1 MSETTQ
7 SKRPLLPSLKKGK
20 DGKSGH
26 NVQPPDVGQWDAR
39 KAEELDKIS
48 EGLDVNQAET
58 QVNSIPDVWAR
69 PLLFEM
75 ALFSSDKDDK
85 KHPLR
90 EQILGEWRG
99 LLAMLALK
107 EIKNLKILTAKKVEI
122 KLKDKK
128 SDSNPNNQNVE
139 DKSNDE
145 EKNPVFLEILHKLIP
160 KKTITEDTSWNH
172 LYLFLFQIGHHTRPI
187 GLASPTTL
195 IATPTHYFNHIDQNK
210 IPWFDG
216 KILQDP
222 INYLSK
228 IEKEALAGWL
238 NSINKSLTVHSGQK
252 DMTILNKIS
261 GLLQSFISDLNAAVN
276 FSEGTTSF
284 GIEKGSGIFYYLDKP
299 AGAPQNTGSDVSL
312 VTSENRKP
320 QMPMLLVDRQIAV
333 DWDKPL
339 KDITVS
345 GSVTLADLSANDVIT
360 RHQIGSHT
368 ISNAQMWQPKE
379 LFTEK
384 LYVVK
389 SDNAFSGARPESWV
403 KDEKAKLNN
412 QPVSVILPINEE
424 LLEYLDEDD
433 LLQRLKF
440 QQGTNGEITVQLR
453 LTLGMNTQRLFEVK
467 KTYSRNEIF
476 DYDQVPVIE
485 VFPNFKRDN
494 WKAYYVAYSADN
506 PKNTFQAKPRA
517 SNSEKVKIAGTD
529 KEEWNWRFDSAVEEA
544 KIPIASNADGE
555 RLIWRLESFP
565 NVLICSAKDADG
577 NNQKAGLLLL
587 EPSQKILPA
596 ANRIFTAGVDFG
608 ASGTSVYKSS
618 GSTKEPLKFENLK
631 LSVTSLTP
639 YQELSLYQFFFP
651 PRSYEIPLLSIF
663 QDFNSR
669 TAGNYLPV
677 TNGHIYYVEDK
688 QLPEKNIFTD
698 LKWSDEANHNLYAES
713 FLTQLCLQTVAEL
726 VQDGVTAID
735 WKFSYPTAF
744 SKNRLG
750 SFKPIWERIVKNTS
764 EMTGVKSNGLSNLT
778 ESVAAARFFRDD
790 TRVDAHKAQ
799 ISLGTVFVDIG
810 SSTSD
815 ISVWQGNELLWQVS
829 LLYAGRDILLDYFY
843 RNQNILD
850 DLGLSLTS
858 SEHFYAQIDAI
869 LRKDSEQIFSNL
881 LGKDLKELKKH
892 LALGLSGLFYY
903 IGLGISCLRQKNI
916 YEKAEMPHFYFG
928 GNGSQI
934 FRWLINGQH
943 WDNNSDLA
951 RLFAPLF
958 ETVFTKA
965 LGENLNG
972 FFKLVMSNL
981 PKREAAFGLVCNT
994 DLSEVG
1000 KCKDVFAGE
1009 KYIENKTE
1017 YDWSHVLD
1025 EEGLTDSLEPPE
1037 KLNKLAEFIEEFN
1050 DFAVKSEGL
1059 VQKFDCDARKLSDVR
1074 GQLGNSLNDLSK
1086 LRAKNEGV
1094 VVQPIFILA
1103 LKHLLKS

>member
-1 MSETTQ
+1 MS
-7 SKRPLLPSLKKGK
+7 KPLLPSLKT
-20 DGKSGH
+20 GH
-26 NVQPPDVGQWDAR
+26 GVQPPDVGQWDAR
-39 KAEELDKIS
+39 KADELDTIS

-107 EIKNLKILTAKKVEI
+107 EIKNLKVLTAKKVEI
-122 KLKDKK
+122 KLKDK
-128 SDSNPNNQNVE
+128 
-139 DKSNDE
+139 
-145 EKNPVFLEILHKLIP
+145 EKNPIFLEILHKLIP
-160 KKTITEDTSWNH
+160 KNTLVADTSWNH
-172 LYLFLFQIGHHTRPI
+172 LYLFLFQIGHQTRPI
-187 GLASPTTL
+187 GITSPTTL
-195 IATPTHYFNHIDQNK
+195 VATPTHYFNHIDQNK

-228 IEKEALAGWL
+228 LEKEALAGWL
-238 NSINKSLTVHSGQK
+238 ASINTNLSIHPGEKK
-252 DMTILNKIS
+252 EKILEKLS
-261 GLLQSFISDLNAAVN
+261 GLLQSFVTDLNADVN
-276 FSEGTTSF
+276 SSEGVTSF
-284 GIEKGSGIFYYLDKP
+284 GIERGSGVFYYLDKP
-299 AGAPQNTGSDVSL
+299 AGAIVGTGSDVSL
-312 VTSENRKP
+312 VASENRNP
-320 QMPMLLVDRQIAV
+320 PMPMLLVDRDVAT
-333 DWDKPL
+333 DWGKQL

-345 GSVTLADLSANDVIT
+345 GSATLADLPANDFVT
-360 RHQIGSHT
+360 RNQIGSHT
-368 ISNAQMWQPKE
+368 ISNAQIWQPKE

-384 LYVVK
+384 LFVVK
-389 SDNAFSGARPESWV
+389 GDNAFSGAKQESWV

-412 QPVSVILPINEE
+412 QPVSIILPINEK
-424 LLEYLDEDD
+424 LLEYLDEDE

-440 QQGTNGEITVQLR
+440 QQGPNNEITVRLR
-453 LTLGMNTQRLFEVK
+453 LTLGTGTPRSYEVK
-467 KTYSRNEIF
+467 KTYSRNEII
-476 DYDQVPVIE
+476 DYEQVPVIE
-485 VFPNFKRDN
+485 VFPNFKKAN

-506 PKNTFQAKPRA
+506 PKTTFQIKPY
-517 SNSEKVKIAGTD
+517 SPT
-529 KEEWNWRFDSAVEEA
+529 VEEA
-544 KIPIASNADGE
+544 KIPIADNPNGE
-555 RLIWRLESFP
+555 RLIWRLESYP
-565 NVLICSAKDADG
+565 NVMICSAKDADG

-587 EPSQKILPA
+587 EPSQSVLPP
-596 ANRIFTAGVDFG
+596 ANRTITVGVDFG

-618 GSTKEPLKFENLK
+618 DGNKEPLKFENRK
-631 LSVTSLTP
+631 LSVTFLRDL
-639 YQELSLYQFFFP
+639 QKFSLYGFFFP

-663 QDFNSR
+663 QDFNNQD
-669 TAGNYLPV
+669 GNYLPV
-677 TNGHIYYVEDK
+677 TNGHIYYIEDK

-698 LKWSDEANHNLYAES
+698 LKWSDEAHHNLYAES

-726 VQDGVTAID
+726 VQEGVSAID

-744 SKNRLG
+744 SKTRLG
-750 SFKPIWERIVKNTS
+750 IFKPIWERIVKNTS

-790 TRVDAHKAQ
+790 TRVDAHGAQ
-799 ISLGTVFVDIG
+799 IASGTVFVDIG

-815 ISVWQGNELLWQVS
+815 ISVWQGNKLLWQVS
-829 LLYAGRDILLDYFY
+829 LLYAGRDILLDYFK

-850 DLGLSLTS
+850 NLGLSLTS

-934 FRWLINGQH
+934 FRWLISGQH

-951 RLFAPLF
+951 KLFEPLF
-958 ETVFTKA
+958 ESVFTKA

-972 FFKLVMSNL
+972 FFKLEMSNL

-994 DLSEVG
+994 DLSEEG

-1017 YDWSHVLD
+1017 HQWSEVLD
-1025 EEGLTDSLEPPE
+1025 EERLTDSLEPPE
-1037 KLNKLAEFIEEFN
+1037 KLDKLAEFIEEFN
-1050 DFAVKSEGL
+1050 NFAVKSEGL

-1074 GQLGNSLNDLSK
+1074 GQLGNSLNDLAK

-1103 LKHLLKS
+1103 LKHLLKI